1 MKIALACCAVSAC
14 LLVATAAA
22 VSSAVSG
29 AVSGGGRQE
38 TRPAAAA
45 SADRGARTYDA
56 KKRTLTSTARPAVRI
71 KHGKDL
77 KYIGTQS
84 FTLYDVAHAEQH
96 FFVDADDE
104 NRVRRFY
111 WVQFEGYL
119 PTNKNTYNY
128 RSADAVK
135 MGDFMFVSD
144 ARPVH
149 IPTTKAQQ
157 RPDSDGARARA
168 FIESKG
174 YRMASDDM
182 LWQRLVH
189 MVDASKRDEL
199 MIIYMEDLGASGL
212 VAEDFAEKGKA
223 ASLWK
228 DVSAGLRER
237 AAAGLELKKN

>member
-1 MKIALACCAVSAC
+1 MKRVLACCAVSAC
-14 LLVATAAA
+14 LLAATAAPG
-22 VSSAVSG
+22 SG
-29 AVSGGGRQE
+29 AGSGGGRQE
-38 TRPAAAA
+38 ARPASA
-45 SADRGARTYDA
+45 SPDRGTRTYDA
-56 KKRTLTSTARPAVRI
+56 KKRTLTSTARPALRVR
-71 KHGKDL
+71 HGKDL

-104 NRVRRFY
+104 NRIRRFY
-111 WVQFEGYL
+111 WLQFEGYL
-119 PTNKNTYNY
+119 PTNTHTYNY
-128 RSADAVK
+128 RSADAVRIS
-135 MGDFMFVSD
+135 DFVFVSD

-149 IPTTKAQQ
+149 IPTAKAQQ

-189 MVDASKRDEL
+189 ILDASKRDEL

-212 VAEDFAEKGKA
+212 IAEDFAEKGKA
-223 ASLWK
+223 AGLWK

-237 AAAGLELKKN
+237 AVAGLEIKKN

>member
-1 MKIALACCAVSAC
+1 
-14 LLVATAAA
+14 
-22 VSSAVSG
+22 VSG
-29 AVSGGGRQE
+29 AVPGGGRQE
-38 TRPAAAA
+38 AKPAAA
-45 SADRGARTYDA
+45 SADRGTRAYDA
-56 KKRTLTSTARPAVRI
+56 KKRTLTSTARPALRI
-71 KHGKDL
+71 RHGKEL
-77 KYIGTQS
+77 KYIGTQN

-104 NRVRRFY
+104 NRIRRFY

-119 PTNKNTYNY
+119 PTNTHSYNY
-128 RSADAVK
+128 KSTDTVK

-199 MIIYMEDLGASGL
+199 MIIYMEDLGGAGL

-223 ASLWK
+223 ANLWK
-228 DVSAGLRER
+228 ETAEGLRRR
-237 AAAGLELKKN
+237 AADGIELKKN